1 MPRAGCQGDLVVEES
16 GEAGETNK
24 SGELTAPGCNGT
36 VSRQVETGE
45 ISVRDQD
52 CCRPGRETA
61 VMMRPQMITVQP
73 PSEMQ
78 EETGQELV
86 IPELGKCS
94 DLTTH
99 YLTFRE
105 KYFYNVTESTTNFTV
120 DPSDKT
126 DYKQK
131 VQFPQCSCFSI
142 FTRIN
147 RKLKIK

>member
-1 MPRAGCQGDLVVEES
+1 MVEVS
-16 GEAGETNK
+16 GEAGETNR

-36 VSRQVETGE
+36 PA
-45 ISVRDQD
+45 
-52 CCRPGRETA
+52 RPGRETA

-78 EETGQELV
+78 EETRQELA

-94 DLTTH
+94 DLATH

-105 KYFYNVTESTTNFTV
+105 KYFYNVTESTSNFTV

-126 DYKQK
+126 NYKQN

>member
-1 MPRAGCQGDLVVEES
+1 
-16 GEAGETNK
+16 
-24 SGELTAPGCNGT
+24 
-36 VSRQVETGE
+36 
-45 ISVRDQD
+45 
-52 CCRPGRETA
+52 
-61 VMMRPQMITVQP
+61 MMMPQMITVQP

-78 EETGQELV
+78 EETMQELV
-86 IPELGKCS
+86 IPELGLGKCP
-94 DLTTH
+94 DLTTQ

-105 KYFYNVTESTTNFTV
+105 KYFYNVTESTNFTV

-126 DYKQK
+126 NYTQK